1 MPKEAIAAAMAASVE
16 VVREVVMTGTVG
28 GASNRP
34 ATAH

>member
-1 MPKEAIAAAMAASVE
+1 MPDEVIAAAIAASVE
-16 VVREVVMTGTVG
+16 IVREVIMTGTVG

>member
-1 MPKEAIAAAMAASVE
+1 MPERAIAAAMAASVE

-28 GASNRP
+28 GASNRS